1 MPGASRALTGLG
13 LALLLAACAVSESD
27 PVVRTDYDPG
37 TSFAGY
43 HSFAWTTDDPIVVTS
58 MQPLAPTTRSALLE
72 ETAAQLETKGL
83 RQVAS
88 ASDADMTVAFV
99 LGSQDSLQENVF
111 PGSISPV
118 GTVGR
123 DYRESTDV
131 REVTTGALAIEIF
144 QQPSGQRVWTGWATT
159 GLTMD
164 VYANSAETIREMVS
178 LILEK
183 FPPPAS

>member
-1 MPGASRALTGLG
+1 MRGASRVLTGVA
-13 LALLLAACAVSESD
+13 LALLVAACAVSESD

-43 HSFAWTTDDPIVVTS
+43 GSFAWASDDPIVVTS
-58 MQPLAPTTRSALLE
+58 MQPLAPATKTALLE
-72 ETAAQLETKGL
+72 ETAARLRAKGF
-83 RQVAS
+83 RQVTS
-88 ASDADMTVAFV
+88 GSDADMTVAFV
-99 LGSQDSLQENVF
+99 LGSRDSLQQNVF
-111 PGSISPV
+111 PASTSPV

-123 DYRESTDV
+123 DYGESTDV
-131 REVTTGALAIEIF
+131 REITTGALAIEIF

-164 VYANSAETIREMVS
+164 VYANSVETIRQMVS

>member
-1 MPGASRALTGLG
+1 MPRIPRILSGIW
-13 LALLLAACAVSESD
+13 LALLLGACAVSESD

-37 TSFAGY
+37 TRFASY
-43 HSFAWTTDDPIVVTS
+43 RSFAWTTDDPIVVTS
-58 MQPLAPTTRSALLE
+58 MQPLAPTTRTALVE
-72 ETAAQLETKGL
+72 ETAARLKAKGF

-88 ASDADMTVAFV
+88 AADADITVAFV

-144 QQPSGQRVWTGWATT
+144 QQPSGQRIWTGWATT

-164 VYANSAETIREMVS
+164 VYANSADTIREMVS
-178 LILEK
+178 LILDK